1 MYGLLADKDMATGK
15 RIAKINVERVRL
27 WGGTALS
34 VLLLVLA
41 FRGIDFAEFGG
52 ALARTDYGLVLVAV
66 GTIIATSMAKT
77 ARWQLLFYPRHRQR
91 RYGKLLAILFIGQMV
106 NIVVPTRLGEL
117 ARAYLVGEIEGES
130 KALALGTIA
139 VEKAVD
145 LFTLLLLLIG
155 LLLSMT
161 LPQWV
166 QEPGI
171 GVTVVAFVFMGVL
184 VLSAHYKE
192 RLLSAFGRL
201 MGILPEL
208 ARARLMGQ
216 LAAALGS
223 LEVLRRWDV
232 SLGVVGW
239 SIFTWLLAAST
250 NYVVFLALGLR
261 LSFLAAIFLLVVLQ
275 VGVAVPSSPGKVGV
289 FHYLCLLALS
299 VFGVERSLALSYGL
313 LLYFVAF
320 LPPILL
326 GAFFLW
332 WENVTWRRLRRGVLE
347 VEGS

>member
-15 RIAKINVERVRL
+15 RIAKINVDRVRL

-41 FRGIDFAEFGG
+41 FRGIDFAELGS
-52 ALARTDYGLVLVAV
+52 ALGRTNYGLVLVAV

-91 RYGKLLAILFIGQMV
+91 RYCKLLAILFIGQMV
-106 NIVVPTRLGEL
+106 NIVIPARLGEL

-130 KALALGTIA
+130 KALALGTIV

-145 LFTLLLLLIG
+145 LLMVIILFAG
-155 LLLSMT
+155 LVLTMAV
-161 LPQWV
+161 PRWV
-166 QEPGI
+166 QEPGVGLVI
-171 GVTVVAFVFMGVL
+171 ITVVLLGAL
-184 VLSAHYKE
+184 VLAALYRE
-192 RLLSAFGRL
+192 RLLAAFGRL

-208 ARARLMGQ
+208 ARARLLSQ
-216 LAAALGS
+216 LEAALGS

-232 SLGVVGW
+232 SLGLVGW

-275 VGVAVPSSPGKVGV
+275 VGVAVPSSPGKIGV

-313 LLYFVAF
+313 LLYFVVF
-320 LPPILL
+320 LPPTLL

-347 VEGS
+347 VEGT

>member
-1 MYGLLADKDMATGK
+1 
-15 RIAKINVERVRL
+15 
-27 WGGTALS
+27 
-34 VLLLVLA
+34 
-41 FRGIDFAEFGG
+41 
-52 ALARTDYGLVLVAV
+52 
-66 GTIIATSMAKT
+66 MAKT

-91 RYGKLLAILFIGQMV
+91 RYGKLLAILFIGQMI
-106 NIVVPTRLGEL
+106 NIVVPARLGEL

-145 LFTLLLLLIG
+145 LLMEILLFVG
-155 LLLSMT
+155 LLLTMAV
-161 LPQWV
+161 PRWV
-166 QEPGI
+166 QEPGAGLAVI
-171 GVTVVAFVFMGVL
+171 TIVLLGAL
-184 VLSAHYKE
+184 VLAALYKE

-201 MGILPEL
+201 MVTLPEL

-216 LAAALGS
+216 LAAAMGS
-223 LEVLRRWDV
+223 LEVLRQWDA
-232 SLGVVGW
+232 SLGVMGW
-239 SIFTWLLAAST
+239 SILSWLLAAST
-250 NYVVFLALGLR
+250 NYIVFLALGLH
-261 LSFLAAIFLLVVLQ
+261 LSFLAAVFLLVVLQ
-275 VGVAVPSSPGKVGV
+275 VGVAVPSSPGKIGV

-299 VFGVERSLALSYGL
+299 VFSVERSLALSYGL

-332 WENVTWRRLRRGVLE
+332 WENVTWQRLRRGALE

>member
-1 MYGLLADKDMATGK
+1 MTTNR
-15 RIAKINVERVRL
+15 RIAKLSVDRVRL

-34 VLLLVLA
+34 ILLLALA
-41 FRGIDFAEFGG
+41 FRDIDFAE
-52 ALARTDYGLVLVAV
+52 LWDTLTQTNYGLVLMAV

-106 NIVVPTRLGEL
+106 NIVIPARLGEL

-139 VEKAVD
+139 IEKAVD
-145 LFTLLLLLIG
+145 LLMVLFLFVG
-155 LLLSMT
+155 LLLTMAI
-161 LPQWV
+161 PRWV
-166 QEPGI
+166 QEPI
-171 GVTVVAFVFMGVL
+171 AGVATITLVLLGTL
-184 VLSAHYKE
+184 VLSAHHKE

-201 MGILPEL
+201 LGILPEL
-208 ARARLMGQ
+208 AQVRLMGH
-216 LAAALGS
+216 LEAALDS

-232 SLGVVGW
+232 SLGVGGSSVL
-239 SIFTWLLAAST
+239 IWLLAAST
-250 NYVVFLALGLR
+250 NYITFLALRLH
-261 LSFLAAIFLLVVLQ
+261 LSFLAAVFLLVVLQ

-313 LLYFVAF
+313 VLYFIVF
-320 LPPILL
+320 LPPTLL
-326 GAFFLW
+326 GVFFLG
-332 WENVTWRRLRRGVLE
+332 WENVSWRHLK
-347 VEGS
+347 

>member
-1 MYGLLADKDMATGK
+1 MVTKK
-15 RIAKINVERVRL
+15 IAKSSVDRVRL

-41 FRGIDFAEFGG
+41 FRGIDFAELGG

-66 GTIIATSMAKT
+66 GTIIATTMAKA

-91 RYGKLLAILFIGQMV
+91 RYSKLLAILLIGQMV
-106 NIVVPTRLGEL
+106 NIVIPARLGEL

-139 VEKAVD
+139 VEKAID
-145 LFTLLLLLIG
+145 LFTLLFLLVGI
-155 LLLSMT
+155 LLSMA
-161 LPQWV
+161 LPRWV

-171 GVTVVAFVFMGVL
+171 GITVAAFILMGAL
-184 VLSAHYKE
+184 VLSAHYRE
-192 RLLSAFGRL
+192 QLLSVFGRL
-201 MGILPEL
+201 MVILPEL

-216 LAAALGS
+216 LEAAMGS

-232 SLGVVGW
+232 SLVVIGW
-239 SIFTWLLAAST
+239 SIFSWLLAAST
-250 NYVVFLALGLR
+250 NYVAFLALGLN

-275 VGVAVPSSPGKVGV
+275 VGVAVPSSPGKIGV

-313 LLYFVAF
+313 LLYFVVF
-320 LPPILL
+320 LPPTLL
-326 GAFFLW
+326 GVFFLG
-332 WENVTWRRLRRGVLE
+332 WENLSWRHLKPGALEAEATWGD
-347 VEGS
+347 SP